1 MTHRV
6 QVVRDLAVSVEEAYA
21 RVLDW
26 RSHPDWIP
34 MTRAESNGGEAF
46 TMVSGPFVAR
56 GAPGFPDRMITTL
69 TRPPSGDG
77 TGPDGA
83 GLVEVRKLGPAL
95 LGDAGFEV
103 RALPRGGSRVLW
115 WESVYLAGPLPAA
128 VTRPAVG
135 LFLQGFMRVSLARLA
150 AVAPGQTTGAD
161 RTDTGGSGA
170 SGHRH

>member
-1 MTHRV
+1 MTRRV
-6 QVVRDLAVSVEEAYA
+6 QVTRDLAIPVEEAYS

-34 MTRAESNGGEAF
+34 MTRAESNGGESF
-46 TMVSGPFVAR
+46 TMVSGPFVHR
-56 GAPGFPDRMITTL
+56 GVPGFPDRMVTTH

-83 GLVEVRKLGPAL
+83 GLVEVRKLGPGL

-103 RALPRGGSRVLW
+103 RALRDGGSRVLW
-115 WESVYLAGPLPAA
+115 WESVYLAGPLPAR

-135 LFLQGFMRVSLARLA
+135 LFLEVFMRVSLARLDA
-150 AVAPGQTTGAD
+150 LTRARSRSGSDDGD
-161 RTDTGGSGA
+161 R
-170 SGHRH
+170 